1 MKFRIIVTM
10 GMLWFAQTTE
20 AQTADI
26 DLDTTPIIPQSVRL
40 GPPPKRGAPPV
51 RKADE
56 RDFTAN
62 AGKVNWAPRHVEFGL
77 FQQGKP
83 QTHAMTVTNTTKDEY
98 LVIQK
103 VKSSCH
109 CTTAEFSSE
118 PIAPGKTGTI
128 LIKHN
133 AEELG
138 EFLRIVSISTN
149 FDPENFVMVSVSGDV
164 RK

>member
-1 MKFRIIVTM
+1 M

-26 DLDTTPIIPQSVRL
+26 DLDTTPIIPQAVRL

-56 RDFTAN
+56 RDLTAN
-62 AGKVNWAPRHVEFGL
+62 AGRVNWTPRHVEFGP
-77 FQQGKP
+77 FQKGQP
-83 QTHAMTVTNTTKDEY
+83 QTKAMTVTNISPDEY
-98 LVIQK
+98 LVIKQ

-109 CTTAEFSSE
+109 CTSAEFSSE

-133 AEELG
+133 AEEVG

-149 FDPENFVMVSVSGDV
+149 FDPVNFVMVSVSGEV
-164 RK
+164 KE